1 MAQVGALAEAG
12 FFGRKVAA
20 SGGKVGVG
28 ILCIRGAGGGRPGSM
43 QEEAGRRR
51 LAAEECLS
59 SHRFREDVSLEVPS
73 SGCRVNG
80 VSFNQ
85 KSGGACGRPHN
96 NTIRCWKGV
105 GDHTRKSIPHQ
116 PTD

>member
-1 MAQVGALAEAG
+1 MQTSRVDAYGSGLVDRIAAQRIGQRRMLRAAMGRPAAQVGALAEAG

-59 SHRFREDVSLEVPS
+59 SHRFREDVSLCGTFVVCE
-73 SGCRVNG
+73 NEG
-80 VSFNQ
+80 V
-85 KSGGACGRPHN
+85 
-96 NTIRCWKGV
+96 
-105 GDHTRKSIPHQ
+105 
-116 PTD
+116 